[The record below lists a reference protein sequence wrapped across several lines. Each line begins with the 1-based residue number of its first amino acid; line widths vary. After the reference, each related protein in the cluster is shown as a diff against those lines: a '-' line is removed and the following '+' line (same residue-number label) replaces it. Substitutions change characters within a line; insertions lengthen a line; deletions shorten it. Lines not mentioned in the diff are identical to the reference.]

1 MKRDDILDAALEQF
15 SKYDYDRTSINSIIK
30 NSDTSKG
37 TFYHYF
43 ESKEALYLE
52 LIKLASQEK
61 LKYLK
66 EKNSVADTTNS
77 VADTTKDMSIFGL
90 IKEQMENSIHF
101 GLVNP
106 NFAKFAVK
114 VANETNTHIKDE
126 AQAVIGSSVSDY
138 LKQLINNE
146 ISTGRIRD
154 DLPREFILEIFVYMM
169 TRFNDFI
176 AHGGIIINIDNEE
189 KIMNYISYY
198 LDFMKNGLG
207 YTKNQ

>member
-1 MKRDDILDAALEQF
+1 MKRDDILDAALEEF
-15 SKYDYDRTSINSIIK
+15 SKYDYDRASINSIIK

-66 EKNSVADTTNS
+66 EKIS

-90 IKEQMENSIHF
+90 IKKQMENSIHF
-101 GLVNP
+101 GLTNP
-106 NFAKFAVK
+106 KFAKFSVK
-114 VANETNTHIKDE
+114 VANETNTHIKEE
-126 AQAVIGSSVSDY
+126 AQATIGSSVSDY

-146 ISTGRIRD
+146 ISNGRIRD
-154 DLPREFILEIFVYMM
+154 DLPKEFIFEIFGYMM

-176 AHGGIIINIDNEE
+176 AHGGIIIDISNEE

-198 LDFMKNGLG
+198 LDFMENGLG
-207 YTKNQ
+207 HAKN